1 MIKKLIKEVMLDINI
16 IVLLLSILTII
27 VPFFYWV
34 IVGKSIDTLIYKL
47 MKKTMLFNS

>member
-34 IVGKSIDTLIYKL
+34 IVGKSIDILIYKL